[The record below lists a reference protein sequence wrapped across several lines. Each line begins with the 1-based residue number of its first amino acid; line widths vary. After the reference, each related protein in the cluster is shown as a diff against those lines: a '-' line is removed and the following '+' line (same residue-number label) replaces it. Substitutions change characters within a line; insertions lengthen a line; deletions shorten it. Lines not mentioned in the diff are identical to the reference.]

1 MGLFFTR
8 DTESFG
14 LGFVAWFLGQFLILM
29 GNPKQKEHKRKRSAT
44 SCQRIDK
51 LLAQRRARTLMR
63 NEVYEIDSIE
73 ESETLTISIL
83 SLSLQVVL
91 IDFVDREQLSSVID
105 I

>member
-1 MGLFFTR
+1 MGLFFIR

-14 LGFVAWFLGQFLILM
+14 LDFVAWFLGQFLILM
-29 GNPKQKEHKRKRSAT
+29 RSPKQKEHKRKRSAT
-44 SCQRIDK
+44 SCQ

-73 ESETLTISIL
+73 ESETLTSSIL
-83 SLSLQVVL
+83 SPSLQVVV
-91 IDFVDREQLSSVID
+91 IDFVDREHLSSVID